1 MIVELKTRV
10 QVLDKELRLVN
21 ANANKEMVDLRRQK
35 ERLTGEM
42 RANEDDKKENEQSEV
57 TNVGSALRMLKRSK
71 EELEEASTQIG
82 HLKKE
87 LKIQQDYYE
96 GQLMKEKQAGG
107 GNETTNK
114 TKYDLTNA
122 LEVSKREMIQL
133 DRRLAEAVAERAA
146 SEQMVKTLQEELK
159 LQSAHFQKE
168 TKNQA
173 LYHAKLAEKQLN
185 DDNKIQE
192 LLTQLSKEQM
202 EVHRLK
208 STHTASVKEASEIG
222 YDKVQMLQEELAKQN
237 EFFRVQERG
246 YREEIEALKIEIKRG
261 SVLVHDKHE
270 QIDQIVSLAADMK
283 KANQKMRQDH
293 ENL

>member
-42 RANEDDKKENEQSEV
+42 RANEDEKKENEQLEV

-146 SEQMVKTLQEELK
+146 SE
-159 LQSAHFQKE
+159 
-168 TKNQA
+168 
-173 LYHAKLAEKQLN
+173 
-185 DDNKIQE
+185 
-192 LLTQLSKEQM
+192 
-202 EVHRLK
+202 
-208 STHTASVKEASEIG
+208 
-222 YDKVQMLQEELAKQN
+222 
-237 EFFRVQERG
+237 
-246 YREEIEALKIEIKRG
+246 
-261 SVLVHDKHE
+261 
-270 QIDQIVSLAADMK
+270 
-283 KANQKMRQDH
+283 
-293 ENL
+293 

>member
-42 RANEDDKKENEQSEV
+42 RANEDEKKENEQLEV

-96 GQLMKEKQAGG
+96 GQLMKEKQAGS

-146 SEQMVKTLQEELK
+146 SE
-159 LQSAHFQKE
+159 
-168 TKNQA
+168 
-173 LYHAKLAEKQLN
+173 
-185 DDNKIQE
+185 
-192 LLTQLSKEQM
+192 
-202 EVHRLK
+202 
-208 STHTASVKEASEIG
+208 
-222 YDKVQMLQEELAKQN
+222 
-237 EFFRVQERG
+237 
-246 YREEIEALKIEIKRG
+246 
-261 SVLVHDKHE
+261 
-270 QIDQIVSLAADMK
+270 
-283 KANQKMRQDH
+283 
-293 ENL
+293 

>member
-1 MIVELKTRV
+1 
-10 QVLDKELRLVN
+10 
-21 ANANKEMVDLRRQK
+21 
-35 ERLTGEM
+35 
-42 RANEDDKKENEQSEV
+42 
-57 TNVGSALRMLKRSK
+57 
-71 EELEEASTQIG
+71 
-82 HLKKE
+82 
-87 LKIQQDYYE
+87 
-96 GQLMKEKQAGG
+96 
-107 GNETTNK
+107 
-114 TKYDLTNA
+114 
-122 LEVSKREMIQL
+122 
-133 DRRLAEAVAERAA
+133 
-146 SEQMVKTLQEELK
+146 MVKTLQEELK

-168 TKNQA
+168 TKSQA

-185 DDNKIQE
+185 DDQKIQE

-208 STHTASVKEASEIG
+208 SAHTASVKEASEIG

-261 SVLVHDKHE
+261 SVLVNDKHE

>member
-21 ANANKEMVDLRRQK
+21 ANANKEMVELRRQK

-42 RANEDDKKENEQSEV
+42 RANEDDKKESELSEV
-57 TNVGSALRMLKRSK
+57 TNIGSALRMLKRSK

-82 HLKKE
+82 HLKRE

-107 GNETTNK
+107 NETTNK

-122 LEVSKREMIQL
+122 LEVTKREMIQL

-159 LQSAHFQKE
+159 LQSAHF
-168 TKNQA
+168 
-173 LYHAKLAEKQLN
+173 
-185 DDNKIQE
+185 
-192 LLTQLSKEQM
+192 
-202 EVHRLK
+202 
-208 STHTASVKEASEIG
+208 
-222 YDKVQMLQEELAKQN
+222 
-237 EFFRVQERG
+237 
-246 YREEIEALKIEIKRG
+246 
-261 SVLVHDKHE
+261 
-270 QIDQIVSLAADMK
+270 
-283 KANQKMRQDH
+283 
-293 ENL
+293 